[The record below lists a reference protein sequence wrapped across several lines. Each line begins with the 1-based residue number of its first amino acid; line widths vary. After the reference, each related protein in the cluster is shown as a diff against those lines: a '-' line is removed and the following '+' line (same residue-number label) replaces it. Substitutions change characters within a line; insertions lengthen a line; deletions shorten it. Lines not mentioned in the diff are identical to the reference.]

1 MKKLLRFSALLTAAL
16 MVFIMVGCGGEEE
29 EEGDTTPPTMTS
41 ATPPSGSELA
51 ANASITLVFS
61 EKMGAV
67 TVAGGVVNLGDG
79 KTVTVAPAGEWS
91 AGSVNLNVTGTDV
104 AGNDLAAQTLT
115 YTVKAAD
122 KTPPDIDDAK
132 CDPANGADGLEPGS
146 VTAIKIVF
154 TETMK
159 DVKVDGFEPADAK
172 VDPKFDG
179 DKTLNISFL
188 GGYSLGNEMEIIVK
202 LSGTDLAGNA
212 LASTEYKFQTMKRKR
227 KEIQLL
233 RQ

>member
-16 MVFIMVGCGGEEE
+16 MVFIMVGCGGEDE

-41 ATPPSGSELA
+41 ATPPSGAELA
-51 ANASITLVFS
+51 ANASITLIFS

-67 TVAGGVVNLGDG
+67 TVAGGVVTLGDG

-91 AGSVNLNVTGTDV
+91 AGSVTLTVTGTDV
-104 AGNDLAAQTLT
+104 AGNDLAAQTLS

-122 KTPPDIDDAK
+122 NTPPDIDDAK
-132 CDPANGADGLEPGS
+132 CDPKNGADGLEPGD

-159 DVKVDGFEPADAK
+159 GVKVDGFEPEDAK
-172 VDPKFDG
+172 VDPQFDG
-179 DKTLNISFL
+179 DKTLNIAFL
-188 GGYSLGNEMEIIVK
+188 GGYSLGNEMEIVVK

-212 LASTEYKFQTMKRKR
+212 LATTEYKFATMA
-227 KEIQLL
+227 KEE
-233 RQ
+233 